1 MLNRSLKQGEIP
13 DVRKGIRN
21 LLFAAVPT
29 ILVLILFSLRGRDV
43 LTVAQAVDWRSVG
56 AIAVLS
62 VFKWVLDG
70 LRLYLV
76 VRRSGHEI
84 SLWRSIVIVVASIF
98 GANVTPFYAG
108 GLATQVYFLADT
120 SLSVG
125 QAGAVGA
132 AYGTLNLM
140 ANLVLSIVV
149 LLAPHSVIAGARRFA
164 VVGLAG
170 VMAACAAFLL
180 LVARSPDRMEMLAR
194 SLLRRRRRA
203 ADQASRIMR
212 DFATGIAS
220 LVSGRGASSAS
231 LVAVSLASQTLSLL
245 FAPLA
250 FKALRISHVPVGAI
264 MLTQAGVQFS
274 SSIGAT
280 PGGVGIVEA
289 VFAFFFAPLS
299 GRDTA
304 EVTLLWRLG
313 TFYFPTLAGAGAF
326 MTLLGRREHEKNRG

>member
-1 MLNRSLKQGEIP
+1 MLNRSFRQGEIP

-21 LLFAAVPT
+21 LLFVAAPT
-29 ILVLILFSLRGRDV
+29 LLALILSSLRGRDL
-43 LTVAQAVDWRSVG
+43 LTVVQEVDWRCIG

-62 VFKWVLDG
+62 VCKWVLDG
-70 LRLYLV
+70 LRLSLI

-84 SLWRSIVIVVASIF
+84 PLWRSTAILVASIF

-108 GLATQVYFLADT
+108 GLATQVYFLTDA

-140 ANLVLSIVV
+140 VNLILSIIV
-149 LLAPHSVIAGARRFA
+149 LVTPHSVIHGTRHFA

-170 VMAACAAFLL
+170 AMAVCAGFLF
-180 LVARSPDRMEMLAR
+180 LVARCPDRSEMLFQ
-194 SLLRRRRRA
+194 SLFRHRKPVADRA
-203 ADQASRIMR
+203 CRIVR
-212 DFATGIAS
+212 DFATGMAS
-220 LVSGRGASSAS
+220 LVSGRGASFPGLITAS
-231 LVAVSLASQTLSLL
+231 LVSQTLSLL

-250 FKALRISHVPVGAI
+250 FGALRMPHVAVGTI

-289 VFAFFFAPLS
+289 VFAFFFAPLC
-299 GRDTA
+299 GKNTA
-304 EVTLLWRLG
+304 GVTLLWRLG
-313 TFYFPTLAGAGAF
+313 TFYFPTLVGAGVF
-326 MTLLGRREHEKNRG
+326 MALLGRREPDTNKG

>member
-1 MLNRSLKQGEIP
+1 MLNRSFRLGEIP

-21 LLFAAVPT
+21 LLFVAAPT
-29 ILVLILFSLRGRDV
+29 LLALILSSLRGHDI
-43 LTVAQAVDWRSVG
+43 LTMVQEVDWRCIG

-62 VFKWVLDG
+62 VCKWVLDG

-76 VRRSGHEI
+76 IRRSGRQI
-84 SLWRSIVIVVASIF
+84 PLWRSTAILIASIF

-108 GLATQVYFLADT
+108 GLATQVYFLTDA

-132 AYGTLNLM
+132 AYGALNLM
-140 ANLVLSIVV
+140 VNLILSIIV
-149 LLAPHSVIAGARRFA
+149 LVTSHSVIGGTRRFA

-170 VMAACAAFLL
+170 AMAVCAGFLV
-180 LVARSPDRMEMLAR
+180 LVARSPDRSRMLLR
-194 SLLRRRRRA
+194 SLFRSRKPA
-203 ADQASRIMR
+203 ADRACRIMK
-212 DFATGIAS
+212 DFATGMAS
-220 LVSGRGASSAS
+220 LVSGRGASFLS
-231 LVAVSLASQTLSLL
+231 LIAVSLVSQTLSLL
-245 FAPLA
+245 FTPLA
-250 FKALRISHVPVGAI
+250 FGALRISHVPIATI

-299 GRDTA
+299 GRNTA
-304 EVTLLWRLG
+304 GVTLLWRLG
-313 TFYFPTLAGAGAF
+313 TFYFPTLVGAGVF
-326 MTLLGRREHEKNRG
+326 MALLGRREPDTNRG